1 MKMNEIVMIPVEQ
14 LEHHPENPRKDLGDL
29 TELTESIRK
38 NGIMQNLTVIA
49 GHWRSKDEYVKD
61 CRAEGVTKDEALGTY
76 DSENSWTADGYT
88 VVIGNRRMEAAKI
101 AGLAEVPCVISDMD
115 HKTQI
120 ATMLEENMQ
129 RADLTIYE
137 QAQGFQLMMD
147 LGYTAKDISEK
158 TGFGETTVR
167 RRLKMAELDQKTLR
181 EKCTQLTM
189 DDLDRLSRIKDLD
202 KRNELLKQAG
212 TGNFR
217 WKVDNAVEEEERDEK
232 YQLVKEALTQAGC
245 SERGTNGIQT
255 FWKDY
260 EYLPYDTKIIL
271 DKWNPG
277 DAVNP
282 PEDDRQLYFYK
293 EYNGVRFWAEKR
305 KAEETE
311 EEETEPTEEEIA
323 KQEERKKA
331 EEAWSRLEEI
341 EKHAQESRKAFLD
354 GLAVKQK
361 DSRKALEWM
370 MIGLVATNN
379 EPIIDLL
386 PEYTDEEIKALPEP
400 FTETDMDIE
409 WTRGQILEDPQLY
422 AKVMDGLFFNGEDS
436 TRSRWNRTEKP
447 KYCRNIS
454 MITGYEWLEDF
465 GYKVSDDERAYLD
478 GTLDCYGEAEA

>member
-1 MKMNEIVMIPVEQ
+1 MKMNEIVMIPVEK

-232 YQLVKEALTQAGC
+232 YQLVKEALTKAGC
-245 SERGTNGIQT
+245 IERGTNGIQT

-260 EYLPYDTKIIL
+260 EYLPYDTRIIL

-311 EEETEPTEEEIA
+311 EEEPSEEDLEKE
-323 KQEERKKA
+323 KQHKA
-331 EEAWSRLEEI
+331 AREAWERLEGI
-341 EKHAQESRKAFLD
+341 EKHAQESRDNFIADLT
-354 GLAVKQK
+354 VKQK
-361 DSRKALEWM
+361 DNRKALEWM
-370 MIGLVATNN
+370 IQALVVTNN
-379 EPIIDLL
+379 ADNWLGEIMPDYEDEELEQL
-386 PEYTDEEIKALPEP
+386 PEGH
-400 FTETDMDIE
+400 TETDLDLKYIRVAINE
-409 WTRGQILEDPQLY
+409 APTTY
-422 AKVMDGLFFNGEDS
+422 AEVMGCLFFDGEDS
-436 TRSRWNRTEKP
+436 IRNRWRKDEKP
-447 KYCRNIS
+447 KYCRNLA

-465 GYKVSDDERAYLD
+465 GYQVSDDERAYLD
-478 GTLDCYGEAEA
+478 GTLDCYGEAED